1 LSPQEKDE
9 KCFLESDEG
18 RELYENVEKY
28 ISKLFSTEQQPTAS
42 EILSGIENTLGIIS
56 I

>member
-1 LSPQEKDE
+1 MAQKL
-9 KCFLESDEG
+9 CVTARTLEG